1 VRPEGRRDDPPT
13 QTPRLLDRPR
23 QHSPVAEVHPVEVA
37 ERHDYGAHNTT
48 SALASAPSS
57 L

>member
-1 VRPEGRRDDPPT
+1 VRPERRRNDPPI

-23 QHSPVAEVHPVEVA
+23 QHGPVAEVHPVKVA

-48 SALASAPSS
+48 SALACAPSS